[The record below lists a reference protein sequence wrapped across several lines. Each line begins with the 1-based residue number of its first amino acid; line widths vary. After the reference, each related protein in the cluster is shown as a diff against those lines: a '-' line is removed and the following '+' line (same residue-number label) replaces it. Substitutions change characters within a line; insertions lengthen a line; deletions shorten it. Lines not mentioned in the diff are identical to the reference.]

1 MKQLGLCLLSF
12 AISAPNAWAWARY
25 VEAISAG
32 DPLMAALW
40 DGCIVLLG
48 VVGVL
53 TVWER
58 SERSVF
64 VLLAGALGGMLG
76 TYWTVGGG

>member
-1 MKQLGLCLLSF
+1 MKRLTYCLLSF
-12 AISAPNAWAWARY
+12 LIGLPNAFAWACY
-25 VEAISAG
+25 VEAIQARSPAH
-32 DPLMAALW
+32 AAFW

-76 TYWTVGGG
+76 TYWTVGG